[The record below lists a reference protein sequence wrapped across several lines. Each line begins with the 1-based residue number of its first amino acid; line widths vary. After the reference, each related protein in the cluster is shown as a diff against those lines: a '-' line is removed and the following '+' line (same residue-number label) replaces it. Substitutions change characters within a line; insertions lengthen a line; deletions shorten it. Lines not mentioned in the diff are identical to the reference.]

1 MEKAAN
7 SLKSFAVTGPES
19 TGKST
24 LAAGLAEHYSTIYLP
39 EFARGYLTENG
50 PEYSYETV
58 VFIAEQQLLKQ
69 RELFAKGISPCFFDT
84 DLLVCR
90 IWLEFVFGKC
100 PAHIIH
106 ESINPVFTHT
116 FLMNIDLPWQDD
128 PLREHPAQRKELF
141 DMYYR
146 VLDQS
151 EREFTVI
158 SGSGNERLE
167 NAIVKIEEL
176 LKIN

>member
-1 MEKAAN
+1 MEKADH

-58 VFIAEQQLLKQ
+58 LFIAEQQLLKQ
-69 RELFAKGISPCFFDT
+69 REIFKKRISPCFFDT

-100 PAHIIH
+100 PQHIIQ
-106 ESINPVFTHT
+106 ESIKPVFTHT

-141 DMYYR
+141 EMYYR
-146 VLDQS
+146 VLEHS
-151 EREFTVI
+151 ERNFTVV
-158 SGSGNERLE
+158 SGAGNARLE
-167 NAIVKIEEL
+167 NAIEL
-176 LKIN
+176 VNAILKK